1 MVNMEGRIFRIKRF
15 SIHDGPGI
23 RTSVFLKG
31 CPLNC
36 IWCHN
41 PEGISSEMTI
51 WHHSNICISCGL
63 CTSVCPTRAI
73 KLTPDNKIVI
83 DRSGCNNSGE
93 CVKICPSQALQFTGS
108 VVTDSQVLSEILKDK
123 IFYESSSGGMTL
135 TGGEPLFQV
144 DFSATILKSCKENGI
159 HTAIETCL
167 YTDTENIQKILEYT
181 DLFITDLKI
190 YNEELHRKYTGRSN
204 EIILQNFRFIAES
217 GRDIIVRTPV
227 IPGITDS
234 SENKE
239 AIRDFVR
246 KTRFD
251 IPVEYINFNPLTR
264 NNYDKLGIPYLI

>member
-1 MVNMEGRIFRIKRF
+1 
-15 SIHDGPGI
+15 
-23 RTSVFLKG
+23 
-31 CPLNC
+31 
-36 IWCHN
+36 
-41 PEGISSEMTI
+41 MTI

-123 IFYESSSGGMTL
+123 IFYESSSGGITL

-234 SENKE
+234 AENKE